1 MESFTKFEHSNMD
14 LVVHVDLWSDVHVE
28 LIFLKLMYIIIFL
41 SNVKFVMFP
50 LFLFSSLQPWHLQV

>member
-14 LVVHVDLWSDVHVE
+14 LVVHVDLWSDVLVE

-41 SNVKFVMFP
+41 SNVKFVMFT